1 MMNPTEAVTTRL
13 RSIKIRRDYG
23 ERLRSL
29 LQDGYKV
36 RHSHEGDDYLVTRLH
51 HMCNGNDIILTA
63 NLHDGVLSQKT
74 NHILTY
80 LCNYR

>member
-1 MMNPTEAVTTRL
+1 MMNPTEAVTTHQ

-36 RHSHEGDDYLVTRLH
+36 RHTYEGDDFLVTRLH
-51 HMCNGNDIILTA
+51 HMCNGNDIILKA
-63 NLHDGVLSQKT
+63 NLHDGVLFQHT